1 MGKRLRTSM
10 ADKVKV
16 KRTST
21 TTKRKRLGVGE
32 KVKLEQKT
40 RSGLEDKGLA
50 ILDRN
55 GVTYEYEPKNGKLKY
70 IQPLKQRTYTPDVV
84 IGNTIIEYKGIFS
97 VQDRDKM
104 KWVRDCNPD
113 WEYVLVFQ
121 RNNPIRKGSKTR
133 YSDWCEKNGFKYM
146 MITEFEQYIKQRH
159 KTK

>member
-40 RSGLEDKGLA
+40 RSGLEDKALK

-55 GVTYEYEPKNGKLKY
+55 GVTYEYEPVSGKLDY
-70 IQPLKQRTYTPDVV
+70 IQPLKSRKYTPDVV
-84 IGNTIIEYKGIFS
+84 IGNTIYEIKGLFS

-104 KWVRDCNPD
+104 KWVRDSNPE
-113 WEYVLVFQ
+113 WEYVMVFQ

-146 MITEFEQYIKQRH
+146 MITEFEQYIKQRYI
-159 KTK
+159 K